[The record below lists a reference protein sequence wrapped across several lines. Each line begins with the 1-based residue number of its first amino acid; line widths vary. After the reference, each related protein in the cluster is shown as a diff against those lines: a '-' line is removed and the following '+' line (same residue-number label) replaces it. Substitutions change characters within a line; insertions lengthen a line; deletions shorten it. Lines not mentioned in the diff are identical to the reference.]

1 MKRRLSEVIEF
12 PANPFVALTDFL
24 VVLILI
30 LILAILHQTV
40 SSSRLIER
48 MAISQLQ
55 QQLLTEISTQAS
67 GSSKTA
73 ILNKAYHQGQIKQTW
88 VDGDLQ
94 RFRLQ
99 GKIFFDHGKATLS
112 SAQAKQILTAFGE
125 ILRSH
130 EGNLNDPG
138 SGLYKRIIVEGHA
151 DRSEGDNG
159 QVWSL
164 SLERASQG
172 TSVLQQAAGLSPL
185 LIEASGRGCWDN
197 NTIVTHSMTPQ
208 QASDVTADNRRLEIV
223 IVFSGERSMEYLRQ
237 QGTKNR
243 NK

>member
-1 MKRRLSEVIEF
+1 MKRRKLEFIEF

-55 QQLLTEISTQAS
+55 QQLLSEMSTPSPEIA
-67 GSSKTA
+67 KDP
-73 ILNKAYHQGQIKQTW
+73 ILNDAYDKGQIKQTW

-99 GKIFFDHGKATLS
+99 GNLFFTPS
-112 SAQAKQILTAFGE
+112 STTIDSLRARQIVVALGQV
-125 ILRSH
+125 LVSH
-130 EGNLNDPG
+130 QGNLSDPG

-151 DRSEGDNG
+151 DRSEGTDP

-164 SLERASQG
+164 SLERARQG
-172 TSVLQQAAGLSPL
+172 ATLLQQTAGLSPL

-197 NTIVTHSMTPQ
+197 NAEVTQSMSAKQ
-208 QASDVTADNRRLEIV
+208 MADVRADNRRLEIV
-223 IVFSGERSMEYLRQ
+223 VVFSGERSMQYLRQ
-237 QGTKNR
+237 QSTSRVK
-243 NK
+243 